1 MKINIPFLKS
11 LIVTYPLY
19 FIVAAVVVIYAV
31 GSVIGGGGSGSSH
44 VPTTGPDFAGAS
56 GPFGKDNPVS
66 GAAAAERQINRG
78 LLARRATDGIADTY
92 NNH

>member
-1 MKINIPFLKS
+1 MKINVPFLKS

-19 FIVAAVVVIYAV
+19 FLVAAVVVIYAV
-31 GSVIGGGGSGSSH
+31 VSVIGGGSGSAH
-44 VPTTGPDFAGAS
+44 VPTTAPNFAGAS

-66 GAAAAERQINRG
+66 GRAAAERQINRG
-78 LLARRATDGIADTY
+78 LLASRATNGIADTY

>member
-1 MKINIPFLKS
+1 MKINAPFLKS

-19 FIVAAVVVIYAV
+19 FIVAAVVVVYAV
-31 GSVIGGGGSGSSH
+31 GSVIGGSGSSH
-44 VPTTGPDFAGAS
+44 EPATGPDFAGAS

-78 LLARRATDGIADTY
+78 LLARRAVQGIADTY

>member
-1 MKINIPFLKS
+1 MKINVPFLKP

-19 FIVAAVVVIYAV
+19 F
-31 GSVIGGGGSGSSH
+31 
-44 VPTTGPDFAGAS
+44 AGARS
-56 GPFGKDNPVS
+56 PFGKDNPVS

-78 LLARRATDGIADTY
+78 LLARRAVQGIADTY